1 MSERVI
7 KLGIDYGTSF
17 SKIVYR
23 DYAAAGGDKAYVL
36 LRDGQFRTPS
46 AIGVANGEFIF
57 GIDPSRRRE
66 GGTAWHESVK
76 MRVAGEVK
84 KNYKKYCYGPLLP
97 LPTGFSATD
106 LAILS
111 VAFLITQGKEA
122 IRAHV
127 RTSSGKIVVAFTLG
141 IPMSFFDDPELR
153 SAYLK
158 ISRTAWE
165 LSKKVEFNDAIS
177 FQEASHSLKLA
188 KESEAKLS
196 EVPSDSVRDWIRSE
210 AEAAIWWPFASPAIS
225 DGPYAQID
233 VGAGTTNISIF
244 RIVARHTAVGWQ
256 KASVS
261 FFGATSPPMG
271 MDAFDKAIAEWKG
284 VANALEWRGRE
295 DEVLFGNRGTQL
307 VAVELRQI
315 HEAYGRT
322 IRQAFQRSLQNSQEQ
337 RAWDDHRIFFL
348 GGGSLLH
355 CVVNGLCISP
365 LDSDR
370 RLRKCELGLPSDLRL
385 PDGSSIPEVM
395 FPHVAVA
402 YGLSGFSAELPD
414 VEMPSQVP
422 PMAGPSPDTDSNLE
436 RYQLIQMDEWRY

>member
-7 KLGIDYGTSF
+7 KLGTDYGTSF

-23 DYAAAGGDKAYVL
+23 DYGAAGGDKAYVL
-36 LRDGQFRTPS
+36 LRDGQFRIPS
-46 AIGVANGEFIF
+46 AIGVANEEFIF

-66 GGTAWHESVK
+66 GGIRWHESVK

-84 KNYKKYCYGPLLP
+84 KNYEKYCYGLLLP
-97 LPTGFSATD
+97 LPAGFSATD

-122 IRAHV
+122 IRARV
-127 RTSSGKIVVAFTLG
+127 RTSSGNIVLAFTLG
-141 IPMSFFDDPELR
+141 IPMSFFDDIELR

-165 LSKKVEFNDAIS
+165 LSKNIEINDNIS
-177 FQEASHSLKLA
+177 FQEASHFLKLA
-188 KESEAKLS
+188 KESEAQLS
-196 EVPSDSVRDWIRSE
+196 EVSFDSVREWIRSE

-244 RIVARHTAVGWQ
+244 RIVAKHSNVGWQ

-261 FFGATSPPMG
+261 FFGATSPPVG

-284 VANALEWRGRE
+284 AANPLEWRGRE

-307 VAVELRQI
+307 VAIELQQI

-322 IRQAFQRSLQNSQEQ
+322 IRQAFQRSLQSAQEQ
-337 RAWDDHRIFFL
+337 RAWDDHKIFFL

-365 LDSDR
+365 LDSER
-370 RLRKCELGLPSDLRL
+370 RLRKCELGVPSDLRL
-385 PDGSSIPEVM
+385 PDGTSVPEVM

-422 PMAGPSPDTDSNLE
+422 PMAGPSSPPDSNPE